1 MEFKDRVFQ
10 ARKAKGMSQ
19 EDLAEAMGVSRQAV
33 SKWETGEAMPDVEKL
48 IALCHVLELDMEY
61 LALGKKKEA
70 TEEKPLEEAPAADPK
85 KQKKKPWPYLLIAA
99 LCVAVGILIGI
110 LIPSGQVYDPQQ
122 AVNHHALLES
132 VNVSDV
138 VVTPV
143 IGEDAFEIAVLP
155 STLPEGMEITLFWED
170 LHCHSQPQSISCTFD
185 GTYYRCQ
192 LPRDNKFQY
201 RIIAVASL
209 GGFQK
214 QFPLVF
220 VDGDHQFISY
230 TCLWD

>member
-61 LALGKKKEA
+61 LALGKEKV
-70 TEEKPLEEAPAADPK
+70 TSEEKPPEAVPAAAPK
-85 KQKKKPWPYLLIAA
+85 AQKQKLWPCVLIGAV
-99 LCVAVGILIGI
+99 CVALGILIGI
-110 LIPSGQVYDPQQ
+110 LIPSGQVTDPQQ
-122 AVNHHALLES
+122 AVAHHELLNA
-132 VNVSDV
+132 VTVSDV

-143 IGEDAFEIAVLP
+143 IGEDAFEVAVLP
-155 STLPEGMEITLFWED
+155 SSLPEGMEITLFWED
-170 LHCHSQPQSISCTFD
+170 THCHSQPQSISCTFD

-192 LPRDNKFQY
+192 LPRDNEFQY

-220 VDGDHQFISY
+220 VDGDHHFISY